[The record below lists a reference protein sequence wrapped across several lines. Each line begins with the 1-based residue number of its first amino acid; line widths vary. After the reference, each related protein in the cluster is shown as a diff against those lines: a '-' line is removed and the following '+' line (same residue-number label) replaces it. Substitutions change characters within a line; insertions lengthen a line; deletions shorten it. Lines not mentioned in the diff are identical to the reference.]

1 MNLYNHQKELIQKN
15 PSKWLLAHETGTGK
29 TVTAI
34 GLVENKPTGLLHT
47 CLIVCPKALTI
58 QWAEKI
64 KEFSTKD
71 IEYNILSKE
80 NFKKN
85 LKNLPKYDCVI
96 FDEGHYFSGKK
107 SSKKKNKKKNV
118 VKRYMFNLRE
128 SALYYINKY
137 EVRYIYLL
145 TATPYLS
152 TPWNVYALAEILG
165 CKWNY
170 IKYRDEFFFPIKMGK
185 SKNARIIWEIRS
197 HIEGKIAQLVNNI
210 GNTVKIED
218 CVDMPK
224 SVFELELFEL
234 TKSQERGIKLL
245 DDIMPIVRYTKIHQ
259 ICGGVLKSDGYSE
272 EKTYESA
279 KLDRVLQL
287 VEQSKKIIVVC
298 RYNAEIEMIAQMI
311 VGRQVLVINGSVDDK
326 DTIVKKAN
334 ESDDCVLLINAA
346 CCEGYQLPTFNLM
359 VFYSYDYSLKNY
371 IQMMGRIKRIDHPQR
386 CVYLSLIVKD
396 TIDHD
401 IYENVVIK
409 KQDFHAEIY
418 EH

>member
-15 PSKWLLAHETGTGK
+15 PPKWLLAHETGTGK

-34 GLVENKPTGLLHT
+34 GLVENKSTDLLHT
-47 CLIVCPKALTI
+47 CLIVCPKALTV

-64 KEFSTKD
+64 KEFSTQD

-85 LKNLPKYDCVI
+85 LKNLPRYDCVI
-96 FDEGHYFSGKK
+96 FDEGHYFGG
-107 SSKKKNKKKNV
+107 
-118 VKRYMFNLRE
+118 VK
-128 SALYYINKY
+128 SALHKSAVHYVKIHKVNF
-137 EVRYIYLL
+137 VYLL

-152 TPWNVYALAEILG
+152 TPWNIYALAEILG
-165 CKWNY
+165 YKWNY
-170 IKYRDEFFFPIKMGK
+170 IRYREEFFFPIKMGG
-185 SKNARIIWEIRS
+185 RLIWKIRNN
-197 HIEGKIAQLVNNI
+197 IESKIAALVNNI

-234 TKSQERGIKLL
+234 TKSQEKGIELL
-245 DDIMPIVRYTKIHQ
+245 DDILPIVRYTKIHQ
-259 ICGGVLKSDGYSE
+259 ICGGILKSDGYSD

-279 KLDRVLQL
+279 KLDRVLEL
-287 VEQSKKIIVVC
+287 IEQSKKIIVVC
-298 RYNAEIEMIAQMI
+298 RYNAEIKMIAEMI
-311 VGRQVLVINGSVDDK
+311 VSRQVLIINGSIDDK

-371 IQMMGRIKRIDHPQR
+371 IQMMGRIKRIDRPQR

-396 TIDHD
+396 TIDQD

-418 EH
+418 ERGHN